1 MRCYNLIM
9 NELNLNAVFLELK
22 HIAQNAFGPRNLKEY
37 AAQYNMD
44 MQSAQNWKFAL
55 RADDII
61 EQKLHPNVIGCTGRA
76 RVFSKLAT
84 AKGLEHKIILT
95 ARADML
101 ARLYNAKLRGEKL
114 PNTNG
119 HQVVGIIVDSKMRMF
134 DPAARNT
141 APVAGDV
148 FVGRRFQFDFATD
161 EYVIVNILSPDEY
174 DKIKSHADLMNAYA
188 QNLNQIFVTQNI

>member
-1 MRCYNLIM
+1 M
-9 NELNLNAVFLELK
+9 NEVKLKAIFFKLNKIAHDAV
-22 HIAQNAFGPRNLKEY
+22 GPRDLKEY
-37 AAQYNMD
+37 AAQHNMD
-44 MQSAQNWKFAL
+44 LRQAQNWKFAL

-101 ARLYNAKLRGEKL
+101 PRLYDAKLRGEKL

-119 HQVVGIIVDSKMRMF
+119 HQVVGVTVDSKMRMF
-134 DPAARNT
+134 DPAARNM
-141 APVAGDV
+141 APVEGDV
-148 FVGRRFQFDFATD
+148 FIGRRLKFDFSAD
-161 EYVIVNILSPDEY
+161 EYIIVNILSPDEY
-174 DKIKSHADLMNAYA
+174 DKIASHEDLMNAYA
-188 QNLNQIFVTQNI
+188 QNLNQICTTQNISLYKDR